1 MRLKDSDTQ
10 ENQKEKKIANGE
22 KQNIPPSRVMS
33 IDALRGFDMFWIIG
47 GGELVASFVKLWK
60 GAVSQK
66 IEQQLSHVDWEGFR
80 FEDLIFPLFVFIV
93 GVVLPFS
100 MSRRLQQGQSRKRIF
115 LHIIVRA
122 AVLILL
128 GLILNGLL
136 RFNWPEMRWPGV
148 LQRIGLCYFFAAV
161 IVLHTKWRT
170 QVIIAAAI
178 LILYWAAMMLI
189 PIPVYG
195 SGALTK
201 EGCLSSYIDQKV
213 IPGVLYYKYGDNE
226 GVLSTLP
233 AICTALLGALAG
245 HWLRSNRSGNLKAAG
260 LMLAGIA
267 SLIAGYFWGMVFP
280 IIKIIWTSSYVLYA
294 GGWSLLLLAFF
305 YWIIDVKRWKR
316 WAFFFTVIGANPI
329 TIYFL
334 RGLVDFD
341 GIAGLFLAG
350 LARYAGPAGP
360 LVLLTG
366 VVIIE
371 WLFLWFL
378 FRHRI
383 FFKV

>member
-1 MRLKDSDTQ
+1 M
-10 ENQKEKKIANGE
+10 ENEQKAAAGG
-22 KQNIPPSRVMS
+22 RVVS

-47 GGELVASFVKLWK
+47 GGELFASLTKVWKTPVA
-60 GAVSQK
+60 QK
-66 IEQQLSHVDWEGFR
+66 IEEQLSHVEWEGFR

-100 MSRRLQQGQSRKRIF
+100 ISRRLEQGQSRSKLY
-115 LHIIVRA
+115 LHIVKRTV
-122 AVLILL
+122 VLILL

-136 RFNWPEMRWPGV
+136 RFNWPQMRWPGV
-148 LQRIGLCYFFAAV
+148 LQRIGLCYFFAALLV
-161 IVLHTKWRT
+161 VHTKWRT
-170 QVIIAAAI
+170 QAI
-178 LILYWAAMMLI
+178 VVAVVLLLYWAAIMLI
-189 PIPVYG
+189 PVPDFG
-195 SGALTK
+195 AGALTK

-213 IPGVLYYKYGDNE
+213 VPGVLYYKYGDNE
-226 GVLSTLP
+226 GVISTLP
-233 AICTALLGALAG
+233 AVCTALLGVLAG
-245 HWLRSNRSGNLKAAG
+245 HWLRSNRSGNVKAAG
-260 LMLAGIA
+260 LLIAGLV
-267 SLIAGYFWGMVFP
+267 SLIAGYLWGTVFP
-280 IIKIIWTSSYVLYA
+280 VIKIIWTSSYVLYA
-294 GGWSLLLLAFF
+294 GGWSLVLLAFF
-305 YWIIDVKRWKR
+305 YWIIDVKGLQR

-360 LVLLTG
+360 LILLTG

-378 FRHRI
+378 FKHKI

>member
-1 MRLKDSDTQ
+1 
-10 ENQKEKKIANGE
+10 
-22 KQNIPPSRVMS
+22 VVS

-47 GGELVASFVKLWK
+47 GGELLAGLAKVWK
-60 GAVSQK
+60 TPVTQK
-66 IEQQLSHVDWEGFR
+66 IEEQLSHVEWEGFH

-100 MSRRLQQGQSRKRIF
+100 ISRRLEQGQSRSKIY
-115 LHIIVRA
+115 LHIVKRSV
-122 AVLILL
+122 VLILL

-136 RFNWPEMRWPGV
+136 SFNWPQMRWPGV
-148 LQRIGLCYFFAAV
+148 LQRIGLCYFFAALLV
-161 IVLHTKWRT
+161 VHTKWRT
-170 QVIIAAAI
+170 QAIVVAAV
-178 LILYWAAMMLI
+178 LLLYWAAMMLI
-189 PIPVYG
+189 HVPDF
-195 SGALTK
+195 GAGVLTK

-213 IPGVLYYKYGDNE
+213 VPGVLYYKYGDNE

-233 AICTALLGALAG
+233 AICTALLGVLAG
-245 HWLRSNRSGNLKAAG
+245 HWLRSNRSGNVKAAG
-260 LMLAGIA
+260 LFIAGLV
-267 SLIAGYFWGMVFP
+267 SLITGYLWGTVFP

-305 YWIIDVKRWKR
+305 YWIIDVKGLKK
-316 WAFFFTVIGANPI
+316 WAFFFIVIGANPI

-350 LARYAGPAGP
+350 LAQYAGSAGP
-360 LVLLTG
+360 LILLAG

-378 FRHRI
+378 FKHRI

>member
-1 MRLKDSDTQ
+1 VD
-10 ENQKEKKIANGE
+10 NQRPDLTKTRIL
-22 KQNIPPSRVMS
+22 S
-33 IDALRGFDMFWIIG
+33 IDALRGFDMLWIIG
-47 GGELVASFVKLWK
+47 GGELFTSLAKVWK
-60 GAVSQK
+60 TPAAQK
-66 IEQQLSHVDWEGFR
+66 IDEQLSHVEWEGFR

-100 MSRRLQQGQSRKRIF
+100 ISRRLEQGQSRSKIY
-115 LHIIVRA
+115 LHILKRTV
-122 AVLILL
+122 VLILL

-136 RFNWPEMRWPGV
+136 RFNWPQMRWPGV
-148 LQRIGLCYFFAAV
+148 LQRIGLCYFFAALLV
-161 IVLHTKWRT
+161 VHTKWRT
-170 QVIIAAAI
+170 QAIVVAAV
-178 LILYWAAMMLI
+178 LLLYWAAMMLV
-189 PIPVYG
+189 PVPG
-195 SGALTK
+195 FGAGALTK

-213 IPGVLYYKYGDNE
+213 VPGVLYYKYGDNE

-233 AICTALLGALAG
+233 AVCTALLGVLAG
-245 HWLRSNRSGNLKAAG
+245 HWLRSNRPGNRKVSGLAVAG
-260 LMLAGIA
+260 LV
-267 SLIAGYFWGMVFP
+267 SLVVGHLWGTVFP

-305 YWIIDVKRWKR
+305 YWIIDVRGYKK
-316 WAFFFTVIGANPI
+316 WAFFFIVIGMNPI

-334 RGLVDFD
+334 RGLIDFD
-341 GIAGLFLAG
+341 GIAGFFLAG
-350 LARYAGPAGP
+350 LTQYAGPAGP
-360 LVLLTG
+360 LILPAG